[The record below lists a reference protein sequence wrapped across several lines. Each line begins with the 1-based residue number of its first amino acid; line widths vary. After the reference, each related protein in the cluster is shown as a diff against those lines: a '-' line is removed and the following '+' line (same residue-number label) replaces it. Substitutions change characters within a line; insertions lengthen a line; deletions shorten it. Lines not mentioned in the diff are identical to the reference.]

1 MLKKIYPGSRFDNI
15 FVHYACLEQM
25 ECEDLH
31 VILPCDLAARV
42 KIYATENHTSLTHV
56 VIEALD
62 TFLREQRM
70 VNL

>member
-1 MLKKIYPGSRFDNI
+1 MDKATDSGNTQKI
-15 FVHYACLEQM
+15 

-31 VILPCDLAARV
+31 VNLPCDLAARV
-42 KIYATENHTSLTHV
+42 KIYATENHTSVTNV

>member
-1 MLKKIYPGSRFDNI
+1 MEKETGSEIRLQN
-15 FVHYACLEQM
+15 

-31 VILPCDLAARV
+31 ISLPCNLADRV
-42 KIYATENHTSLTHV
+42 KLYAAENNTTVTNV

-70 VNL
+70 HPH

>member
-1 MLKKIYPGSRFDNI
+1 MDQEREKRGEALK
-15 FVHYACLEQM
+15 

-31 VILPCDLAARV
+31 VNLPCHLADRV
-42 KIYATENHTSLTHV
+42 RIYATENGTTVTNV

-70 VNL
+70 NSH

>member
-1 MLKKIYPGSRFDNI
+1 MDKATDSGNTQQI
-15 FVHYACLEQM
+15 

-31 VILPCDLAARV
+31 VNLPCDLAARV
-42 KIYATENHTSLTHV
+42 KIYATENDTSVTNV

-62 TFLREQRM
+62 TFLREQRL